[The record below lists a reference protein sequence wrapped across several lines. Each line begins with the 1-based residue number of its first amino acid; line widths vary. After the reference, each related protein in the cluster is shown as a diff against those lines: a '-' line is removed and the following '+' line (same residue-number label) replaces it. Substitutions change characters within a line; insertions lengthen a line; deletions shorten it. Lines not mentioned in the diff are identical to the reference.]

1 MNIIL
6 LGAPGA
12 GKGTQATFLKSEFE
26 IPQISTGDMLRS
38 AVDNKTKL
46 GLEAKS
52 FMTQGKLVPDSIII
66 NLVKNRINEEDCIK
80 GFMLDGF
87 PRTVNQAKALD
98 DANIRIDYVISI
110 EVTDE
115 VIIERLSGRRVHP
128 SSGRTY
134 HIKFNPPK
142 TDNKDDVTNE
152 DLITRED
159 DKKETILNRLATFHE
174 STKPLINFYMDKS
187 NKSTT
192 KFIEVN
198 GSQEIKLINQH
209 LKSSII

>member
-1 MNIIL
+1 MHIIL

-38 AVDNKTKL
+38 AVDNKTTL

-142 TDNKDDVTNE
+142 IDNKDDVTNE

>member
-26 IPQISTGDMLRS
+26 IPQVSTGDMLRS

-115 VIIERLSGRRVHP
+115 VIVERLSGRRVHP